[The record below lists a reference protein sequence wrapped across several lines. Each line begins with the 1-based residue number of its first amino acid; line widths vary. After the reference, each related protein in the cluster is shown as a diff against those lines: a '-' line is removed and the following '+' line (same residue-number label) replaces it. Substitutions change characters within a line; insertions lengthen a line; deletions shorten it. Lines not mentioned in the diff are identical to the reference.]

1 MRMKM
6 ILTVLIVVVV
16 GLVSFG
22 CSGGGSV
29 DGNGNGGGV
38 ASNDTT
44 NLKQVGQQR
53 AGETLVTVLSETGQL
68 NQGPNNFVVEFRK
81 AADNKL
87 TDVGDVQLQSIMP
100 MPGMS
105 PMSAGAS
112 AEPSGTPGRY
122 NVTADF
128 SMTGKWNFTVIFKG
142 QRVMIPINV
151 ATK

>member
-1 MRMKM
+1 MKMKM
-6 ILTVLIVVVV
+6 ILTALFVVAV

-22 CSGGGSV
+22 CSGGSGDGGS
-29 DGNGNGGGV
+29 GNSGG
-38 ASNDTT
+38 ASTDTT
-44 NLKQVGQQR
+44 NLKQVGQKR
-53 AGETLVTVLSETGQL
+53 AGETVVTVLSETGQL
-68 NQGPNNFVVEFRK
+68 NQGPNNYVLEFRT

-87 TDVGDVQLQSIMP
+87 TDVGEVQLQSIMP

-105 PMSAGAS
+105 PMSGGAS

-128 SMTGKWNFTVIFKG
+128 SMSGKWNFTVIFKG

>member
-1 MRMKM
+1 MKMKM
-6 ILTVLIVVVV
+6 ILTALFVVAV

-22 CSGGGSV
+22 CSGGSG
-29 DGNGNGGGV
+29 DGGGGV
-38 ASNDTT
+38 ASTDTT
-44 NLKQVGQQR
+44 NLKQVGQKR
-53 AGETLVTVLSETGQL
+53 AGETVVTVLSETGQL
-68 NQGPNNFVVEFRK
+68 NQGPNNYVLEFRT

-142 QRVMIPINV
+142 QRVLIPINV